1 MVLVIPILCTPGFHT
16 TANATRAASPACQK
30 SCCLSC
36 CWGSALTGSLLSFLH
51 PHLSGWKVKDGKC
64 RLSRQ
69 STALGA
75 SKPETSRTLC
85 HSTAESRTT
94 ILILT
99 YKRKRQ
105 PAWFRFWKP
114 SPAAAA
120 TSCPAVPD
128 RYKTAA
134 PDFSHRGKSWRWPL
148 DLWTLPPAKS
158 VWHLNVPASLS
169 LLSFLC
175 ERSYVCSSGRKH
187 VLFTEQSCLRQGEAE
202 PVAGG
207 LGLPS

>member
-1 MVLVIPILCTPGFHT
+1 MYNRYRCLSPSFYSTFRHRKTAPSISISDSTVLVIPILCTPGFHT

-85 HSTAESRTT
+85 HRTAESRTT

-105 PAWFRFWKP
+105 PAWFRF
-114 SPAAAA
+114 
-120 TSCPAVPD
+120 
-128 RYKTAA
+128 
-134 PDFSHRGKSWRWPL
+134 
-148 DLWTLPPAKS
+148 
-158 VWHLNVPASLS
+158 
-169 LLSFLC
+169 
-175 ERSYVCSSGRKH
+175 
-187 VLFTEQSCLRQGEAE
+187 
-202 PVAGG
+202 
-207 LGLPS
+207 